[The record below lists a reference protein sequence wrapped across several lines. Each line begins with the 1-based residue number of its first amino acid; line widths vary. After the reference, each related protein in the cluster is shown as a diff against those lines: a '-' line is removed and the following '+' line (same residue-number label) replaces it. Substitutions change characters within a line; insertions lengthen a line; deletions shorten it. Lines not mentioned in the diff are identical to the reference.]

1 MFRMRNGLLKDI
13 IARIAVHTWK
23 KGNDMAKYCRYCSWF
38 VTGNG
43 DYCTLKEK
51 ELSSTYAKRTNQC
64 EDFSLNPIDAYG
76 ENLKGYQPRKPKRKD
91 GQQIRMEGL

>member
-1 MFRMRNGLLKDI
+1 MRNGVLTSI
-13 IARIAVHTWK
+13 TARTADPTWR
-23 KGNDMAKYCRYCSWF
+23 KGNGMAQYCRYCSWF

-64 EDFSLNPIDAYG
+64 ADFSLNPIDAYG
-76 ENLKGYQPRKPKRKD
+76 ENLNGYQPRKPKRKD
-91 GQQIRMEGL
+91 GEQIKMELC